1 MKTFSLVCERGH
13 GFDLMVKS
21 LDALADQQARGLVTC
36 PYCDSRQVQRSLA
49 KPAVKGGKGRAKAGQ
64 VAKKEAPLPVASP
77 QGVPS
82 RVELERAYRYVAEMR
97 ARVEKTHENVGERFT
112 DQARAMHYG
121 EIDERGI
128 YGEASPQQVKDLLD
142 EGVEIAP
149 LPPLPKMNA

>member
-36 PYCDSRQVQRSLA
+36 PYCDSKQVQRSLA

-64 VAKKEAPLPVASP
+64 VAKEAPLPVASP
-77 QGVPS
+77 RGVPS

-142 EGVEIAP
+142 EGVEVAP